1 MRYDNE
7 ISIKLINEI
16 KLEWMFKQKSILRY
30 VVEFFVILSG
40 VSASF
45 WVEEYRENLQNK
57 EEMYKVLNNL
67 KIELDEI
74 DVYSKEREIVF
85 NKDSDIIRLLTDNQ
99 SNSLDSITLLVKTT
113 FEIEVAIID
122 YRGFRPPMD
131 RYNSIINEGT
141 LKFVKSDKIKKLLS
155 QLNNTFYYYIRAN
168 IDDEKIIQQKIST
181 YLIENYPEIIISS
194 GDMTENNISL
204 TNYVNELKKKID
216 SDLTLKGYLKTK
228 SRTMSV
234 KSFFLK
240 EYNKKLLIL
249 RDEIEEYLS

>member
-1 MRYDNE
+1 
-7 ISIKLINEI
+7 
-16 KLEWMFKQKSILRY
+16 
-30 VVEFFVILSG
+30 
-40 VSASF
+40 
-45 WVEEYRENLQNK
+45 
-57 EEMYKVLNNL
+57 MYKVLNNL

-85 NKDSDIIRLLTDNQ
+85 NKDSDIIRLLTNNQ

-204 TNYVNELKKKID
+204 TNYLNELKKKID
-216 SDLTLKGYLKTK
+216 NDFPNYDWSRNKGYGTKHHIEMILKYGKTIHH
-228 SRTMSV
+228 RL
-234 KSFFLK
+234 SFKIKPKQLNLQF
-240 EYNKKLLIL
+240 NQ
-249 RDEIEEYLS
+249 

>member
-1 MRYDNE
+1 
-7 ISIKLINEI
+7 
-16 KLEWMFKQKSILRY
+16 MFNQKSILRY

-45 WVEEYRENLQNK
+45 WVEEYRESLQNK

-85 NKDSDIIRLLTDNQ
+85 NKDSDIIRLLTNNQ

-131 RYNSIINEGT
+131 RYNSIC
-141 LKFVKSDKIKKLLS
+141 LLYTS
-155 QLNNTFYYYIRAN
+155 P
-168 IDDEKIIQQKIST
+168 S
-181 YLIENYPEIIISS
+181 P
-194 GDMTENNISL
+194 
-204 TNYVNELKKKID
+204 
-216 SDLTLKGYLKTK
+216 
-228 SRTMSV
+228 
-234 KSFFLK
+234 
-240 EYNKKLLIL
+240 
-249 RDEIEEYLS
+249 RD